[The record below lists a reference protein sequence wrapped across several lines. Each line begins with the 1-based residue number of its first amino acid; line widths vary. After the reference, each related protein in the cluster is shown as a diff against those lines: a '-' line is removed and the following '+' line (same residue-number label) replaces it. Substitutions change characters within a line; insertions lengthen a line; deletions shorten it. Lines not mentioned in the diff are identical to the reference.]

1 MVIYC
6 LIGLFIRS
14 VALLTST
21 KLIIGQH
28 VAVIDEGDFF
38 LSGCYGCRL
47 KWTELAKGT
56 LTLITI
62 SDTILLHKI
71 KDPGTLQALI
81 FFRFLRVFKEDFYLV
96 TIAACQ
102 LRQQFPASHG
112 QIIDAVSIVVAVVV
126 RDTEV
131 TTIATQSVPTLTTLH
146 YLFAWVEEL
155 VGGEGTSR
163 ALTTLPVVGVSR
175 FVLLHLMSR
184 RTPLCYDIKLR
195 RRNR

>member
-1 MVIYC
+1 M
-6 LIGLFIRS
+6 
-14 VALLTST
+14 
-21 KLIIGQH
+21 
-28 VAVIDEGDFF
+28 
-38 LSGCYGCRL
+38 
-47 KWTELAKGT
+47 AKGT

-146 YLFAWVEEL
+146 YLFA
-155 VGGEGTSR
+155 
-163 ALTTLPVVGVSR
+163 
-175 FVLLHLMSR
+175 
-184 RTPLCYDIKLR
+184 
-195 RRNR
+195 